1 MEELENKVVNFLKI
15 LEKSV
20 NEIQEELG
28 EKQSTISQHL
38 NKLAS
43 INVVTYRKEGQKSIY
58 KIKNQDIFNIL
69 TKIINFISSETKESI
84 DNLTSKNIIDT
95 LS

>member
-15 LEKSV
+15 LAHPIRLRLIETLKGTEKSV

-38 NKLAS
+38 KTLAS

-58 KIKNQDIFNIL
+58 KIKNQDIFNIFFDHIL
-69 TKIINFISSETKESI
+69 ILIY
-84 DNLTSKNIIDT
+84 
-95 LS
+95 